1 MVKRRLP
8 AVVRISA
15 SKIVHASE
23 SRLAD
28 ALTDA
33 AEAAPGSPG
42 KQEEDVGSGV
52 IVSSDGYILT
62 DEHVI
67 DGARHA
73 HVMLADRREFQARI
87 VGQDAA
93 TDIAVLKIEATGLP
107 VMPLGDSSKMKP
119 GDFVIAI
126 GSPYG
131 LSKSVTMGI
140 VLVPWDEATSEWKTT
155 RISFRPMRP

>member
-1 MVKRRLP
+1 M
-8 AVVRISA
+8 
-15 SKIVHASE
+15 
-23 SRLAD
+23 
-28 ALTDA
+28 
-33 AEAAPGSPG
+33 
-42 KQEEDVGSGV
+42 GSGV

-62 DEHVI
+62 NEHVI

-107 VMPLGDSSKMKP
+107 VMPLGNSSKMKP

-126 GSPYG
+126 GSP
-131 LSKSVTMGI
+131 
-140 VLVPWDEATSEWKTT
+140 
-155 RISFRPMRP
+155 